1 MQQIRMLAKDNA
13 YLGIKE
19 RIISGE
25 LAPDQVLTEDF
36 LTTLL
41 KISRTPLRE
50 AIQRLEFEEFIFRQP
65 NGRFKVSPI
74 SKENAIEVYQMR
86 SQIEG
91 FVVRKATVNATS
103 EDIKNLEA
111 IIEKTRLSILN
122 NDPESTVLFGNEFHG
137 FLYKISDLHVP
148 IKFLSMLNDHS
159 LRYRLL
165 ISKSGVWYPNT
176 VEEHQTVVEY
186 MKQRNVE
193 AAEMT
198 IKLHIEKSLNSLL
211 RKFDQIK
218 IQKRTD

>member
-36 LTTLL
+36 LTNLL

-50 AIQRLEFEEFIFRQP
+50 GIQRLEFEEFIFRQP
-65 NGRFKVSPI
+65 NGRFRVSSI

-86 SQIEG
+86 SLIEG
-91 FVVRKATVNATS
+91 FIVRNATLKATS
-103 EDIKNLEA
+103 EDIKHLET
-111 IIEKTRLSILN
+111 IIEKTRLSIVN
-122 NDPESTVLFGNEFHG
+122 NDPESTVIYGNEFHSL
-137 FLYKISDLHVP
+137 LYKISDLQMP

-159 LRYRLL
+159 LRYRML
-165 ISKSGVWYPNT
+165 ISKTGVWYPNT
-176 VEEHQTVVEY
+176 VEEHQTVVDY
-186 MKQRNVE
+186 MKEKNTE

-211 RKFDQIK
+211 KKFNQIK
-218 IQKRTD
+218 FQKRID

>member
-1 MQQIRMLAKDNA
+1 MQIRMLAKDNA
-13 YLGIKE
+13 YIGIKE

-25 LAPDQVLTEDF
+25 LAPDQVLTEEY
-36 LTTLL
+36 LTNLL

-65 NGRFKVSPI
+65 NGRFKVSEI
-74 SKENAIEVYQMR
+74 SKENAIEIYQMR
-86 SQIEG
+86 GIIEG
-91 FVVRKATVNATS
+91 FIVRNATLKANA
-103 EDIKNLEA
+103 EDIKNLEI
-111 IIEKTRLSILN
+111 IIEKTRLAVLN
-122 NDPESTVLFGNEFHG
+122 NDSESIVRLGNEFHNL
-137 FLYKISDLHVP
+137 LYKISELQIP

-186 MKQRNVE
+186 IKQRNME

-198 IKLHIEKSLNSLL
+198 IKLHIEKSLSSLL
-211 RKFDQIK
+211 KKFDQIK
-218 IQKRTD
+218 MLNKKD

>member
-1 MQQIRMLAKDNA
+1 MQIRKLVKDNA

-19 RIISGE
+19 RIIGGE
-25 LAPDQVLTEDF
+25 LAPDQILTEDY
-36 LTTLL
+36 LTNLL
-41 KISRTPLRE
+41 QISRTPLRE

-65 NGRFKVSPI
+65 NGRFKVSSI
-74 SKENAIEVYQMR
+74 SKENAIEIYQMR
-86 SQIEG
+86 GLIEG
-91 FVVRKATVNATS
+91 FIVRNATVKATS
-103 EDIKNLEA
+103 EDIKNLET

-122 NDPESTVLFGNEFHG
+122 SDPQSTVLYGNEFHG
-137 FLYKISDLHVP
+137 LLYNISDMHIP

-186 MKQRNVE
+186 MKQRNIE

-211 RKFDQIK
+211 KKFNQI
-218 IQKRTD
+218 KRTD

>member
-1 MQQIRMLAKDNA
+1 MQIRMLAKDNA
-13 YLGIKE
+13 YIGIKE

-25 LAPDQVLTEDF
+25 LAPDQVLTEEY
-36 LTTLL
+36 LTNLL

-65 NGRFKVSPI
+65 NGRFKVSEI
-74 SKENAIEVYQMR
+74 SKENAIEIYQMR
-86 SQIEG
+86 GIIEG
-91 FVVRKATVNATS
+91 FIVRNATLKANA
-103 EDIKNLEA
+103 EDIKNLEI
-111 IIEKTRLSILN
+111 IIEKTRLAVLN
-122 NDPESTVLFGNEFHG
+122 NDSESIVRLGNEFHNL
-137 FLYKISDLHVP
+137 LYKISELQIP

-186 MKQRNVE
+186 IKQRNME

-211 RKFDQIK
+211 KKFDQIK
-218 IQKRTD
+218 MLNKKD